1 MKDIE
6 RHIYGADLRDHLIP
20 CGECGFEDAMSS
32 ADIETIKRDVRRLDT
47 ELDGHEQEN
56 ARTITELATTVKHIS
71 TVLDNQARIME
82 ELKRQFSEMER
93 KLDRYNNLRER
104 IDAVERSREALPSD
118 YVPRPEFNG
127 AINSLRGE
135 IRTMKWIFGIGF
147 TAVAG
152 LLTGVLIFLVGG

>member
-20 CGECGFEDAMSS
+20 CGECGFEDAMSNV
-32 ADIETIKRDVRRLDT
+32 DLENIKRDVRRLDT

-82 ELKRQFSEMER
+82 GLERRFGEMER

-104 IDAVERSREALPSD
+104 TDALERSREKLSTD
-118 YVPRPEFNG
+118 YVPRQEFNG
-127 AINSLRGE
+127 AINALRGE

-152 LLTGVLIFLVGG
+152 LLTGVIILLIGG